1 MRISNIYSKIICIL
15 ICCFIFAK
23 SADKPTIGLALSGGG
38 AKGAAHIGVLKVLE
52 EAGIEVD
59 YISGTSMGSFIGALY
74 AIGYDSKRIE
84 KIYRELDW
92 EALLFDQKIN
102 RRSLSIQ
109 EKKYHS
115 RYVREFPIKDW
126 QIKLPRG
133 LGYGHTLSQTLSQ
146 LTWPVNHVDDFS
158 KIPIPFLCIAT
169 DLETGEAIVLDHGY
183 LPDAIRASMSFPSV
197 LTPVEI
203 DGKLLSDGGIV
214 RNFPVQDLRDKGVDI
229 IIGVDIG
236 AKLYDKNELQTVVNL
251 MEQISRYFGEESNK
265 EQREKCDILIT
276 PDIEGFT
283 ASSFFATDT
292 LIERGERAARE
303 ILPQLKNLADSLKQ
317 FKQDVIKSIPQTKFS
332 PVNVVSIEFRGL
344 PKDKEYLIEGIL
356 NITPPQLLTPSEL
369 NTAIDRIYGSQYF
382 ERVTYIL
389 EPHTN
394 GVNLILNVTEK
405 KENVFKFGIQYNSDM
420 KSAVLLNTTFRNLF
434 NAQSRFSMDVRLGVN
449 TFAELSYFSYSKI
462 LPGMGYGIDLLYDNF
477 EVPVIDSSGSI
488 NALFDYKAYSID
500 LSLQSTFSNDYIFG
514 GILEGLYS
522 TGKVIY
528 GNELSSSFNPKLI
541 NAIGFVKA
549 DTYDQTVFPHSGLKL
564 YVEAKVI
571 SDKYTPRNGERH
583 DSVSRFL
590 LLYSQSIKLHNRL
603 SIFYGVEAGIV
614 SRIWLS
620 SKKPYFKKND
630 VDLNEIP
637 GDFLFWVG
645 GPADYENNLISFTGL
660 RFMEISTN
668 EVTIYSAGIQLEP
681 WDSKYISF
689 KGNWGELST
698 INYNHENSSIYNNN
712 KEIYGYGIT
721 IGMNTPIGPFQ
732 YILMKGSESDDFF
745 SHISIGWWI

>member
-133 LGYGHTLSQTLSQ
+133 LGYGHTLSQTISQ

-405 KENVFKFGIQYNSDM
+405 KENVISVPQRAILKQNGDKI
-420 KSAVLLNTTFRNLF
+420 VRILNEDGLDFTEVK
-434 NAQSRFSMDVRLGVN
+434 VRTGLR
-449 TFAELSYFSYSKI
+449 
-462 LPGMGYGIDLLYDNF
+462 
-477 EVPVIDSSGSI
+477 GS
-488 NALFDYKAYSID
+488 NG
-500 LSLQSTFSNDYIFG
+500 NVE
-514 GILEGLYS
+514 ILEG
-522 TGKVIY
+522 I
-528 GNELSSSFNPKLI
+528 NEGDEI
-541 NAIGFVKA
+541 
-549 DTYDQTVFPHSGLKL
+549 
-564 YVEAKVI
+564 VI
-571 SDKYTPRNGERH
+571 SIKNG
-583 DSVSRFL
+583 
-590 LLYSQSIKLHNRL
+590 K
-603 SIFYGVEAGIV
+603 
-614 SRIWLS
+614 
-620 SKKPYFKKND
+620 
-630 VDLNEIP
+630 
-637 GDFLFWVG
+637 
-645 GPADYENNLISFTGL
+645 
-660 RFMEISTN
+660 
-668 EVTIYSAGIQLEP
+668 
-681 WDSKYISF
+681 
-689 KGNWGELST
+689 
-698 INYNHENSSIYNNN
+698 
-712 KEIYGYGIT
+712 
-721 IGMNTPIGPFQ
+721 
-732 YILMKGSESDDFF
+732 
-745 SHISIGWWI
+745 